1 MQSTAA
7 RRAVTDVAA
16 ALAAFLGAGL
26 WLGADLIAD
35 AGWRCLA
42 LAAGAAV
49 IGRAAASIL
58 HRAPR
63 FSTPADR
70 VTLLRV
76 VLVACCATVT
86 VGGLSAGSAPAGF
99 LVLLGTPA
107 LLLDAVDG
115 RVARMTGTASAEGS
129 RLDTDTDGALVLVL
143 ACATATTVGLWTL
156 GIGFA
161 YYAFLAAG
169 KVRPSLREPLA
180 PRTSRKVIGAVQP
193 SALLF
198 ALIPAVPPVLR
209 DLGLGLAL
217 LLLLY
222 SFGRDV
228 LELERLNSNRRGLSG
243 RAGAPAGTSAGKSA
257 ATNAGAAAGAAAG
270 P

>member
-16 ALAAFLGAGL
+16 ALAAFLVAGL
-26 WLGADLIAD
+26 WLGTDLIAE
-35 AGWRCLA
+35 AGLRCLA

-58 HRAPR
+58 HRSPR

-70 VTLLRV
+70 VTLLRA

-86 VGGLSAGSAPAGF
+86 VGGLSAGPAAAG
-99 LVLLGTPA
+99 LVVLLGTPA

-115 RVARMTGTASAEGS
+115 RVARMTGTASVEGS
-129 RLDTDTDGALVLVL
+129 LLDTDTDGALVLVL
-143 ACATATTVGLWTL
+143 ACAVAETVGPWTL
-156 GIGFA
+156 AIGLA
-161 YYAFLAAG
+161 YYVFLAAG
-169 KVRPSLREPLA
+169 KVRPYLREPLA
-180 PRTSRKVIGAVQP
+180 PRTTRKVIGALQP

-198 ALIPAVPPVLR
+198 ALVPGVPPGLGA
-209 DLGLGLAL
+209 LGLGLAL
-217 LLLLY
+217 LLLLS

-228 LELERLNSNRRGLSG
+228 LELERLNSNRRSLRRRAATAAETDAGW
-243 RAGAPAGTSAGKSA
+243 RAGK
-257 ATNAGAAAGAAAG
+257 AAGSAAG
-270 P
+270 PAL